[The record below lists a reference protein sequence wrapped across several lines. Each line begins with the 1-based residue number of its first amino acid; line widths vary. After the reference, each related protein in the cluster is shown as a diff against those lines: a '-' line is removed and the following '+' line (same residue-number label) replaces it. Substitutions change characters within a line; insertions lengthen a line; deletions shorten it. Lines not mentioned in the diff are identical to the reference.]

1 MTSSGMQI
9 HEQNAGLAKDSK
21 VLEVGLDQVYNFST
35 ETPHK
40 GTDGLCFRFM
50 PDAEEVQQALQV
62 CACPCTDLMPLVAQQ
77 LFVHSQTQGKV
88 IEVDLLGA
96 WHRQQLSC

>member
-1 MTSSGMQI
+1 MTIACIQI
-9 HEQNAGLAKDSK
+9 HEQNSGLAKDSK

-50 PDAEEVQQALQV
+50 PDAEEVLQALQV
-62 CACPCTDLMPLVAQQ
+62 CACAFAELQRSWCL
-77 LFVHSQTQGKV
+77 
-88 IEVDLLGA
+88 
-96 WHRQQLSC
+96 C